1 MGVMTAA
8 LTKFEAE
15 SWGAAGLAAIAVGL
29 FVWTLVWQIQ
39 RIGRE
44 RGERLD
50 DVDRGA
56 NTVYHFITRT
66 ALLQL
71 RLEVGIVAAGVL
83 AAVLVFL
90 KVGGLFVWLLVP
102 LVVGFAASFLPW
114 LYYYKKAKDRAALFA
129 DQMLDL
135 SLGLAN
141 GLKAGQALPQALEVF
156 SHNCEDPMR
165 EELVVVLRE
174 HRLGVELPVALD
186 RMQARLPGEDLQL
199 LCVAI
204 RLTVKSG
211 GSLAEVVQKI
221 TNLIRARIDFRRR
234 LSALTAQ
241 GRFEALAMSL
251 APLAA
256 FILLFLADRE
266 LMIPLVTT
274 VIGWSA
280 IAGVVV
286 LETVGYF
293 VIRKIIDIDI

>member
-1 MGVMTAA
+1 MFETLKNAWKITELRKKILYTLGMLLLYRFLCFVPTPGVNTANIASTLNQYSLLNYINSMTG
-8 LTKFEAE
+8 
-15 SWGAAGLAAIAVGL
+15 S
-29 FVWTLVWQIQ
+29 
-39 RIGRE
+39 
-44 RGERLD
+44 D
-50 DVDRGA
+50 
-56 NTVYHFITRT
+56 
-66 ALLQL
+66 
-71 RLEVGIVAAGVL
+71 
-83 AAVLVFL
+83 
-90 KVGGLFVWLLVP
+90 
-102 LVVGFAASFLPW
+102 
-114 LYYYKKAKDRAALFA
+114 
-129 DQMLDL
+129 
-135 SLGLAN
+135 LAN
-141 GLKAGQALPQALEVF
+141 YTIMAMGITPYIN
-156 SHNCEDPMR
+156 SSIIM
-165 EELVVVLRE
+165 
-174 HRLGVELPVALD
+174 
-186 RMQARLPGEDLQL
+186 QL

-293 VIRKIIDIDI
+293 VIRKIIDIDV

>member
-1 MGVMTAA
+1 MSMLAA
-8 LTKFEAE
+8 TWTKFGFDGL
-15 SWGAAGLAAIAVGL
+15 WVAGLVAVAVAL
-29 FVWTLVWQIQ
+29 FVWTIVRQVQ

-50 DVDRGA
+50 AVDRGA
-56 NTVYHFITRT
+56 NTPYHFISRE

-71 RLEVGIVAAGVL
+71 RLEVGVMAAGVL
-83 AAVLVFL
+83 AAVLVF
-90 KVGGLFVWLLVP
+90 FVHSRPIVWVLVP
-102 LVVGFAASFLPW
+102 LTVGVAASFLPW
-114 LYYYKKAKDRAALFA
+114 LYYLKKAKDRAALFA
-129 DQMLDL
+129 DQMLDF

-141 GLKAGQALPQALEVF
+141 GLKSGQALAQAIEVY
-156 SHNCEDPMR
+156 SRNCADPMR
-165 EELVVVLRE
+165 EELAVVLRE
-174 HRLGVELPVALD
+174 HQLGIELPVALD
-186 RMQARLPGEDLQL
+186 RMQMRLPGEDLQL

-211 GSLAEVVQKI
+211 GSLAEVIQKI
-221 TNLIRARIDFRRR
+221 TNLIRNRIDFRRR

-256 FILLFLADRE
+256 FILLFLAERD

-274 VIGWSA
+274 GTGWAA

-293 VIRKIIDIDI
+293 FIRKIIDIDV